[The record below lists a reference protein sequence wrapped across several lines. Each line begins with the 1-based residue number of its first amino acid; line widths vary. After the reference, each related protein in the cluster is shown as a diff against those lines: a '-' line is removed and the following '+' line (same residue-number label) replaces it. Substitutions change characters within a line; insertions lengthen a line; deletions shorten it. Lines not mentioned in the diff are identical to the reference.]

1 MFNIAFKDNN
11 VGINEMSYLE
21 KNYNRNFDRYKF
33 KRKNCII
40 SIGKS
45 IKYQNKSRI
54 ITILLLF

>member
-11 VGINEMSYLE
+11 VGINENSYLE

-33 KRKNCII
+33 KRKNYII

-45 IKYQNKSRI
+45 A
-54 ITILLLF
+54 

>member
-1 MFNIAFKDNN
+1 MK
-11 VGINEMSYLE
+11 MSYLE

-45 IKYQNKSRI
+45 IKYQNESRI
-54 ITILLLF
+54 VTILLLF